1 MHSYLK
7 ISQWALENLDSYDK
21 EGLISEL
28 TNWLHGWITDW
39 LTNDWLKTDW
49 MTNGCL
55 TQCLTGW
62 LTINLP
68 NSCTEA
74 LKVAPADWMKE
85 VLAGYLPSA
94 SKANFTDS
102 WPELETKRQLSSRLE
117 TPSPSWSSS
126 QASPA
131 KTIESFRF
139 QGEND
144 YKVRDFDMKQHWVC
158 ANQRHFGGKYVIPS
172 SF

>member
-1 MHSYLK
+1 M
-7 ISQWALENLDSYDK
+7 
-21 EGLISEL
+21 
-28 TNWLHGWITDW
+28 TTD
-39 LTNDWLKTDW
+39 
-49 MTNGCL
+49 CL

-68 NSCTEA
+68 TSCTEG
-74 LKVAPADWMKE
+74 LKVAPADWITE

-102 WPELETKRQLSSRLE
+102 WPELETKRQLSLRLE

-131 KTIESFRF
+131 KTIESFKF
-139 QGEND
+139 QDEND
-144 YKVRDFDMKQHWVC
+144 YKVRDFVMEQLWAR
-158 ANQRHFGGKYVIPS
+158 ANQRHLGGKHVIPS
-172 SF
+172 SFQYKVLRKCCRVKTSQEHCSSFGIFRSAKRLSYQQ